1 MELEF
6 SDDCGLELEY
16 AEVYTEY
23 FEILKKISQKILN
36 MHRDRINA
44 VQMQLG
50 EQFE

>member
-6 SDDCGLELEY
+6 SDSTGLELEY

-23 FEILKKISQKILN
+23 FEILKKISQKNLN
-36 MHRDRINA
+36 THLDRINT
-44 VQMQLG
+44 VQIQLV

>member
-6 SDDCGLELEY
+6 SDSTGLELEY

-23 FEILKKISQKILN
+23 FEILKKISQKNLN
-36 MHRDRINA
+36 KHLDRINT
-44 VQMQLG
+44 VQIQLV

>member
-6 SDDCGLELEY
+6 LDSSGLELEY

-23 FEILKKISQKILN
+23 FEILKKISQKNLN
-36 MHRDRINA
+36 IYLDRINTA
-44 VQMQLG
+44 QMQLG